1 MAASARPRDLPFQ
14 EDLPNYFGKSWWVNG
29 RSDYLLVD
37 WFPPD
42 TRGIWICLVCG
53 FLLHVP
59 PNTCNKKCGSTI
71 IFWGLCK
78 YRDKLNMWLVSWGFP
93 REVPSRSP
101 WSTDYSSDEYRR
113 TIVNNNFWCHEDI
126 TKSITAKFLWPIT
139 LKDVLTPRECNPLK
153 KIFTF

>member
-1 MAASARPRDLPFQ
+1 MAAWARPRDLPFQ
-14 EDLPNYFGKSWWVNG
+14 GDLPNCFGESWWANG
-29 RSDYLLVD
+29 RSDFLLVIRYLL
-37 WFPPD
+37 D
-42 TRGIWICLVCG
+42 TRGIWICLG
-53 FLLHVP
+53 FGCFLHVP

-139 LKDVLTPRECNPLK
+139 LKDVLTPRECNPLEK
-153 KIFTF
+153 